1 MKGVT
6 FKSGAELKEHVIEK
20 HPGVRFYQ
28 CMRTYCGE
36 IYFTRDEIRE
46 HILEHY
52 GLDTFGASTFTKH
65 QYLAQKWSNGVEAAI
80 LYFLIGAA
88 KR

>member
-52 GLDTFGASTFTKH
+52 GLDTFGASNLK
-65 QYLAQKWSNGVEAAI
+65 ASI
-80 LYFLIGAA
+80 PCA
-88 KR
+88 KRVLWGRGDG